1 MREKPLVLEAT
12 VKMAAL
18 LAAVAVALS
27 SLVNLSTA
35 THLASL
41 KYNKY
46 ISKWMN
52 SFVSFWTY
60 ELEYKITRWP
70 TVIDEIGEGVTGA
83 GVRI

>member
-46 ISKWMN
+46 ISK
-52 SFVSFWTY
+52 
-60 ELEYKITRWP
+60 
-70 TVIDEIGEGVTGA
+70 
-83 GVRI
+83 